1 MNQEKKDFLNIK
13 SGFINV
19 PNKKNIMSVDASSN
33 QDVRF
38 FLQNKLK
45 SESNDGLRSKF
56 FYHRGNQNAERKI
69 QFLSLNSD
77 N

>member
-1 MNQEKKDFLNIK
+1 
-13 SGFINV
+13 
-19 PNKKNIMSVDASSN
+19 MSVDASSN
-33 QDVRF
+33 QYVRF